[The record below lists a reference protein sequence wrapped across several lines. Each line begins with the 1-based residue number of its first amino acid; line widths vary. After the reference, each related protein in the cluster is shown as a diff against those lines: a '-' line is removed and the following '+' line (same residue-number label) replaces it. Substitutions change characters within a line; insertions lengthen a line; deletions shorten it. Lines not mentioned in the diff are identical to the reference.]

1 MALGRDNEAIGC
13 FEKAIELRP
22 DSVQAHICQGGSFT
36 MFGRHEDAVECF
48 EKAIELEPNSVEAH
62 RNKKLSLAALRLHD
76 Q

>member
-1 MALGRDNEAIGC
+1 MVLASYSDPERSG
-13 FEKAIELRP
+13 KWP

-36 MFGRHEDAVECF
+36 MFGRHEDAVGCF

-62 RNKKLSLAALRLHD
+62 HNKRLSLAALRLHD